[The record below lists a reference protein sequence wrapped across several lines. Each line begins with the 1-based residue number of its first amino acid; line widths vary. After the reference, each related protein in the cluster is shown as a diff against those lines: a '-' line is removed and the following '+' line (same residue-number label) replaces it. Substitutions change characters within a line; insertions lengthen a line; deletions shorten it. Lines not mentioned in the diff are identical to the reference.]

1 MSWIF
6 GVNKG
11 GGGSEQPFV
20 PPVSPFGPGGGV
32 PPPGGGDGSGGDK
45 GGGRKDGGGDEKTPP
60 KAWANF
66 DPTGL
71 ERAAK
76 AARELDRSKNA
87 NQALEITKLQEQTKQ
102 IEIQARSKENE
113 AALEQIKTERIHR
126 EQEEKRKTLQAETQ
140 QHNQRAQ
147 YQDQLARKRYEDQ
160 LVQQRKMNEEN
171 LAKQEDSVKKQEAMR
186 RSTVEYEADLR
197 HKNEMR
203 KLEAK
208 MKAQAQ
214 IERENKDIRLEQ
226 IRLKATEQR
235 ETVLQ
240 SIKTAGSIL
249 GAGASA
255 FLTDWDKISS
265 TVISLLTFSSNNRTP
280 KALKNPK
287 PDELSSDLTTRIL
300 TYRQFQFAMVAGLT
314 LLALGVY
321 TAKMG
326 TGVGARFIEARLGKP
341 SLVRDTSRMT
351 LFTAMR
357 HPIQAVKKMFVK
369 PEDALKGIIL
379 QPTLEKRL
387 QEVALATGNT
397 RANNGLYRNLLFYG
411 PPGTGKTMFAKSL
424 AHHSGLDYA
433 IMTGGDVAPMGRDG
447 VTAMHKVFDWASTS
461 RKGLLLFVDE
471 ADAFLRRRS
480 VEHISED
487 LRSTLNAFLYRTGES
502 SRKFML
508 VLASNQPD
516 QFDWAIND
524 RLDEMVEF
532 KLPDLDERERLVRR
546 YFEQYILNA
555 ATKGWRSTRIKVADF
570 DFNIKCKQIAAD
582 TAGLSGREIAK
593 LGIAWQASTYAS
605 KDGVLT
611 EDILDARVKE
621 TIKQHKQ
628 KVEWLRDDSSNN
640 QSYMN
645 PDLHNA

>member
-11 GGGSEQPFV
+11 GQEPPLIPQIPPLGGAPGL
-20 PPVSPFGPGGGV
+20 PGAPGGFGPAA
-32 PPPGGGDGSGGDK
+32 GGGDGGKD
-45 GGGRKDGGGDEKTPP
+45 DGGGDKSKSSP
-60 KAWANF
+60 KAWSNF

-76 AARELDRSKNA
+76 AARELDRSPNSH
-87 NQALEITKLQEQTKQ
+87 QALELSKLQEATKYQ
-102 IEIQARSKENE
+102 EFQAKTKENE
-113 AALEQIKTERIHR
+113 AAYEQIKTDRVRVEG
-126 EQEEKRKTLQAETQ
+126 EEKRKTLQSETQ

-160 LVQQRKMNEEN
+160 LQQQRRMNEEN
-171 LAKQEDSVKKQEAMR
+171 LTKQEESVKKQEAMR
-186 RSTVEYEADLR
+186 RSTMEYEAGLR
-197 HKNEMR
+197 HQNDMK

-214 IERENKDIRLEQ
+214 IERENKDVRLEQ

-235 ETVLQ
+235 ETILQ

-255 FLTDWDKISS
+255 FLSDWDKIS
-265 TVISLLTFSSNNRTP
+265 
-280 KALKNPK
+280 
-287 PDELSSDLTTRIL
+287 TT
-300 TYRQFQFAMVAGLT
+300 VAGLT

-321 TAKMG
+321 TAKTG
-326 TGVGARFIEARLGKP
+326 TGVASRFVEARLGKP

-351 LFTAMR
+351 VFTAMR
-357 HPIQAVKKMFVK
+357 HPVKAVKKMFVK

-379 QPTLEKRL
+379 KPTLEERL
-387 QEVALATGNT
+387 HEIALATANT
-397 RANNGLYRNLLFYG
+397 RSNQGHYRNLLFYG

-480 VEHISED
+480 TEHISED

-532 KLPDLDERERLVRR
+532 KLPDADERERLVRR

-555 ATKGWRSTRIKVADF
+555 ATRGWRSTRIKVADF
-570 DFNIKCKQIAAD
+570 DFNDKCKQIAKD
-582 TAGLSGREIAK
+582 TEGLSGREIAK

-605 KDGVLT
+605 TDGTLT
-611 EDILDARVKE
+611 EEILDARVKE
-621 TIKQHKQ
+621 MISQHQQ
-628 KVEWLRDDSSNN
+628 KVDWLKDDSNSN

-645 PDLHNA
+645 PELHYK